1 MRMLGN
7 MITPEQLV
15 ESVAGR
21 NLCMA
26 YVQEFGKDDET
37 SAADEF
43 RRFLSGVSLIEGASD
58 QGRASFGWDESG
70 KPLSGNELV
79 MAVESSLVDQGVNFA
94 NLPGAVA
101 RKLDE
106 FDLDAMPTGAA
117 GRDLLRA
124 ALTRAVDELH
134 LWGQPLD
141 AEERIAASAPVR
153 AALVRVAAHILA
165 SKGAAGWDRP
175 HDSARQMVVYFPGRN
190 ETPAPKRKWW
200 QKKSETPAQEL
211 RARPCD
217 AAAITQILADDAAE
231 NAEAEARDSEFR
243 RTHPDREYSGN
254 WWSVPPFALTRSTR
268 PTDLGTPSFLHY
280 EEDSFGDEQA
290 LSWCVKPHNLNI
302 YEVAAAGDWA
312 DLCAKYPRTM
322 TSQTWYMWAENTG
335 RTGEWVI
342 PAWEL
347 MARDYD
353 GIHLTTSAY
362 LEMTGAAVPV
372 PHLGNAGQW
381 ASTLAG
387 WSPDITYYF
396 APISVDEDSRQEWHR
411 DEDGQWQ
418 PGAGR

>member
-15 ESVAGR
+15 ESVVGR

-26 YVQEFGKDDET
+26 YVQEAGNADED

-43 RRFLSGVSLIEGASD
+43 RRFLFDVSLIEGESD
-58 QGRASFGWDESG
+58 QGRFSFGWDESG
-70 KPLSGNELV
+70 NPLNGDELV
-79 MAVESSLVDQGVNFA
+79 KAVESSLVDRGVDLA

-101 RKLDE
+101 RRLDE
-106 FDLDAMPTGAA
+106 FDLEAMPTGAEGKA
-117 GRDLLRA
+117 LLRA

-134 LWGQPLD
+134 LWGQPLA
-141 AEERIAASAPVR
+141 AEQRIVASAPVR

-165 SKGAAGWDRP
+165 SEGAAGWNRP
-175 HDSARQMVVYFPGRN
+175 HDSARQMVVAFPV
-190 ETPAPKRKWW
+190 EEAPAPKRKWW
-200 QKKSETPAQEL
+200 QKKAEPSAIEL
-211 RARPCD
+211 HAHQRD
-217 AAAITQILADDAAE
+217 AEAIAQILAADAAE
-231 NAEAEARDSEFR
+231 NTEAEARDSEYR
-243 RTHPDREYSGN
+243 RKHPGREYSGV
-254 WWSVPPFALTRSTR
+254 WWSFPTFTLASSTPPTE
-268 PTDLGTPSFLHY
+268 LGTPKILHFQ
-280 EEDSFGDEQA
+280 EDSFGDEQA
-290 LSWCVKPHNLNI
+290 SSWHVNPHSLNI
-302 YEVAAAGDWA
+302 YEVAAVKDWA
-312 DLCAKYPRTM
+312 ELCARYPRTV
-322 TSQTWYMWAENTG
+322 TSQNWYTWSENTG
-335 RTGEWVI
+335 RMGEWVI

-372 PHLGNAGQW
+372 PGLGAPGQW

-396 APISVDEDSRQEWHR
+396 APIGVDEDSRQEWHR